1 MATEST
7 NAPAPAP
14 AAPEPKKSESK
25 AVEAPGGKPAS
36 NKPEH
41 ATHDENYNHRVG
53 IVSCTKSVDITVPPE
68 VTAGLARAKVLSL
81 LEGEKGLKVRPVV
94 VPGSG
99 MTAYTIIRK
108 EIAVPLQEKVLAGL
122 AVIPDYI
129 NEHMKTVLIVPKKTY
144 IAAIVVS
151 VNVMI
156 DAYNEHLKAL
166 TFPAKKDPIV
176 CDMGYEEN
184 MGRLA
189 NKKREINVDLI
200 GRVGLAFSLSFSEL
214 AEVH

>member
-25 AVEAPGGKPAS
+25 AVEAPGGKSAS
-36 NKPEH
+36 NIPGH

-94 VPGSG
+94 IPGSG
-99 MTAYTIIRK
+99 MMAYTIIRK

-122 AVIPDYI
+122 AV
-129 NEHMKTVLIVPKKTY
+129 
-144 IAAIVVS
+144 
-151 VNVMI
+151 
-156 DAYNEHLKAL
+156 
-166 TFPAKKDPIV
+166 
-176 CDMGYEEN
+176 
-184 MGRLA
+184 
-189 NKKREINVDLI
+189 
-200 GRVGLAFSLSFSEL
+200 
-214 AEVH
+214 